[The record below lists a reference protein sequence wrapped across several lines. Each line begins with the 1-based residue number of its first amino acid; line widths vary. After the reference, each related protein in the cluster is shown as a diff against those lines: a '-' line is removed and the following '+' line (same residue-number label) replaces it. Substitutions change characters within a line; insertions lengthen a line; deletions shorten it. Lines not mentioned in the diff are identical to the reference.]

1 MSSINLTPQRS
12 ETKLV
17 PSLSFIVIF
26 VLVMVAGGFLFL
38 AFMPVIL
45 PTGASTQAEQV
56 DRIFGF
62 MLFIGAMV
70 FVLVQG
76 LLVVSV
82 VKWRV
87 RPGDRADGPPVH
99 GNTTLEAVWT
109 AIPTLIVTVIAIYSL
124 TVYSETRIVAPSEQ
138 AVGAIGARYA
148 WTFNYTI
155 SQEDLPAGIDFN
167 ALKPEIQADL
177 SDEDG
182 VITFSSTKL
191 YTWVGRPTVVRMN
204 AADVNHAFW
213 IPAMRVK
220 QDVLAGRTTEIRFT
234 PTQAGSFR
242 VVCAELCGA
251 GHGNMAGEVV
261 TDPATGEE
269 FLSGAWVIVYESEEA
284 YLREFFEP
292 SAITSL
298 LPPDDPVL
306 VGRQILASGKYP
318 CNTCH
323 VLADLNWVGV
333 VGPNLNGIGDRADD
347 RAAQSGEVDA
357 TAYLIHS
364 IRHPGDWL
372 VPGFGNLM
380 PQFNPDPGQANYM
393 PDSDLNAIVAYL
405 LAQTAAAQASAG
417 SSTN

>member
-17 PSLSFIVIF
+17 PSLSFIIVF
-26 VLVMVAGGFLFL
+26 VVVMVAGAFAFLS
-38 AFMPVIL
+38 FMPLIL
-45 PTGASTQAEQV
+45 PPEASTQAQEV

-62 MLFIGAMV
+62 MLFIGALV
-70 FVLVQG
+70 FMLVQG

-82 VKWRV
+82 VRWRA
-87 RPGDRADGPPVH
+87 RPGDRGDGPPIH

-109 AIPTLIVTVIAIYSL
+109 AIPAVIVTVIAIYSF
-124 TVYSETRIVAPSEQ
+124 TVWQNTRVIAFGEQ
-138 AVGAIGARYA
+138 SVGAIGARYA

-155 SQEDLPAGIDFN
+155 SQDDLPAGIDFN

-177 SDEDG
+177 TDEDG
-182 VITFSSTKL
+182 VITFSATKL
-191 YTWVGRPTVVRMN
+191 YTWVGQPVVVRMD

-234 PTQAGSFR
+234 PTMAGSFR

-251 GHGNMAGEVV
+251 GHGNMAGELV
-261 TDPATGEE
+261 TDPATGEQY
-269 FLSGAWVIVYESEEA
+269 LTGAWVIVYETEEE
-284 YLREFFEP
+284 YLSQFFEP
-292 SAITSL
+292 TATTNL

-333 VGPNLNGIGDRADD
+333 VGPSLNGIGDRADE
-347 RAAQSGEVDA
+347 RAAAGGDADA

-380 PQFNPDPGQANYM
+380 PQFNADSDQTNYM

-417 SSTN
+417 STTN

>member
-17 PSLSFIVIF
+17 PSLSFIIVF
-26 VLVMVAGGFLFL
+26 VVVMVAGGFLFL
-38 AFMPVIL
+38 SFMPLIL
-45 PTGASTQAEQV
+45 PAEASTQAQQV

-70 FVLVQG
+70 FFLVQG

-82 VKWRV
+82 VKWRA
-87 RPGDRADGPPVH
+87 RPGDKADGPPVH

-109 AIPTLIVTVIAIYSL
+109 AIPTLIVAVIAVYSL
-124 TVYSETRIVAPSEQ
+124 VVYNETRIIAPSEQ
-138 AVGAIGARYA
+138 AVNAIGARYA

-155 SQEDLPAGIDFN
+155 SQDDLPAGIDFN

-182 VITFSSTKL
+182 AITFSSPKL

-234 PTQAGSFR
+234 PTTAGSYR

-269 FLSGAWVIVYESEEA
+269 FLAGAWVIVYATEEE
-284 YLREFFEP
+284 YLSQFFEP
-292 SAITSL
+292 TAITSL
-298 LPPDDPVL
+298 LPPDDPAL
-306 VGRQILASGKYP
+306 VGRQLLASGKYP

-333 VGPNLNGIGDRADD
+333 VGPSLNGIGDRADE

-357 TAYLIHS
+357 PGYLVHS

-380 PQFNPDPGQANYM
+380 PQFNPDTGQSNYM

-405 LAQTAAAQASAG
+405 LSQTAQASA
-417 SSTN
+417 STASNTN